1 MSEFV
6 SVPLAEHLQML
17 EDVRWLRALEA
28 AGVDNWE
35 GVDYARDIF
44 NEE

>member
-6 SVPLAEHLQML
+6 SVSMEEYLQMV

-28 AGVDNWE
+28 AGVDNWD
-35 GVDYARDIF
+35 GIDYASELF
-44 NEE
+44 NA